1 MPKRGSGR
9 IVWMVAVCGV
19 AAVAAAW
26 FVFSGPVPSQA
37 AAGQFPKRASDACA
51 LQAKYTG
58 VGLEEASPGRW
69 VIMVGMLWECL
80 PMCDGV
86 EKATG
91 VLRLTPTD
99 SSDVTGHVL
108 ELPCRLNVSVRPGH
122 PLKDTIFVEWDESD
136 EAQRWLRGANLGE
149 VHAEFTADWSTPTP
163 AASDRSAGTQT
174 ISKGTAKQTS
184 TGGFHPIGVRSG
196 IAH

>member
-1 MPKRGSGR
+1 MSQRGSGR
-9 IVWMVAVCGV
+9 IVWLVAVCGV

-26 FVFSGPVPSQA
+26 FVLSGPSPSQA
-37 AAGQFPKRASDACA
+37 AAGQFTKRASEACA
-51 LQAKYTG
+51 LEAKYTG
-58 VGLEEASPGRW
+58 VRLEEASPGQW
-69 VIMVGMLWECL
+69 LIMVGMRWECS
-80 PMCDGV
+80 PMRAGV
-86 EKATG
+86 EEAAG

-122 PLKDTIFVEWDESD
+122 PVNDTITVEWDESD
-136 EAQRWLRGANLGE
+136 EAQRWLRRADPGE

-163 AASDRSAGTQT
+163 ASSDRSAVTRG
-174 ISKGTAKQTS
+174 IFNAAKTTS

-196 IAH
+196 IVH